1 MTLMSS
7 VVAAVASAAEAASRM
22 TVRIVPSVGF
32 ITARYATA
40 DASVIASATPLASRR
55 GRWAAP
61 WAKPRRICERMTPLF
76 PRAPMSDPW
85 AAAASTESAASGVGA
100 SRASSTA
107 ERRVRYMFEP
117 VSPSGT
123 GKTLRSLISCWLAS
137 SHESAAVSPARTCSP
152 PIWRSGSR
160 STASSGAGL
169 VADTVALR
177 MNALDVHVHRNHG
190 QAQRLLDGVAHRTH
204 QVVGHLADTGAVFDD
219 HVKLDDEPVGGHL
232 DLDPPMHV

>member
-32 ITARYATA
+32 MTARYATA
-40 DASVIASATPLASRR
+40 DASLSAVATPLASTRE
-55 GRWAAP
+55 RWATP
-61 WAKPRRICERMTPLF
+61 WANPRRICDRITPLL
-76 PRAPMSDPW
+76 PRAPISEPC
-85 AAAASTESAASGVGA
+85 AAAASPESTAPGAGA
-100 SRASSTA
+100 SPASSTA
-107 ERRVRYMFEP
+107 ERRVRYMFDP

-137 SHESAAVSPARTCSP
+137 SHESAAVSPARACSP

-169 VADTVALR
+169 VADTVDLR
-177 MNALDVHVHRNHG
+177 MNALDVHVHRDHG
-190 QAQRLLDGVAHRTH
+190 QAQGLLDGVAHRAH
-204 QVVGHLADTGAVFDD
+204 QVVRHLADTGAVFDD
-219 HVKLDDEPVGGHL
+219 HVELDDEPVG
-232 DLDPPMHV
+232 